1 VFKSRLSY
9 FALFLITVLSAAA
22 LAACGGGDGGDEGS
36 ETPTA
41 TATSRPV
48 SVTATTGA
56 GGLGDLFANACDSI
70 SLAAGVPDGMI
81 DADASDE
88 PPSDFASDVADY
100 FTPIISDALS
110 GATAACFIEALED
123 GGYGLYIGYRLDE
136 PAPANS
142 LELLEAELI
151 SNSVAAEDIE
161 TFSASFGGAGYSY
174 VSATNVQALGEY
186 SDGEAVLLVSG
197 QSVVL
202 AVNSDGSGSSFD
214 PTATPA
220 VSGTSTAGGS
230 SASPTVVATGAA
242 KELDD
247 VLRPDLEQALGV
259 SLSLT
264 GELTIT
270 GGNVSSITLAYQPAG
285 NVSGDV
291 TEAISAAIT
300 ELGGEVTTAFSSGG
314 VTLISV
320 QGVPVGNRAAAGQI
334 TFDGE
339 TLGFIGAIQ

>member
-1 VFKSRLSY
+1 VFKSRVSY
-9 FALFLITVLSAAA
+9 FALLLITALSATA

-174 VSATNVQALGEY
+174 VSATNVEALGEY

-214 PTATPA
+214 PTATPP
-220 VSGTSTAGGS
+220 VSGTSQAGGA

-242 KELDD
+242 KDLDD
-247 VLRPDLEQALGV
+247 VLRPELEQALGV
-259 SLSLT
+259 SLNLVS
-264 GELTIT
+264 ELNINAGDTT
-270 GGNVSSITLAYQPAG
+270 SVALFYQA
-285 NVSGDV
+285 NENISGDA
-291 TEAISAAIT
+291 EDAIGAAMT
-300 ELGGEVTTAFSSGG
+300 ELGGTVVSTFSSDGT
-314 VTLISV
+314 TLIYV
-320 QGVPVGNRAAAGQI
+320 EGIPVGNKAAAGQVVYN
-334 TFDGE
+334 GE
-339 TLGFIGAIQ
+339 EVSFTGGIQ